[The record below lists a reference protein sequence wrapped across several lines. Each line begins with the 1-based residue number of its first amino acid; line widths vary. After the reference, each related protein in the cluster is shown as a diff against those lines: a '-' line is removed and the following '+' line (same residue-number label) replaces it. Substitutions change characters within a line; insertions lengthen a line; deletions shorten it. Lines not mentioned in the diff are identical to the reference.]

1 MHESVGLGFNSSL
14 STYQTRFSVSL
25 CLLSEIGMLR
35 IVPDSQRC
43 CKHEMRDPVVAS
55 SVPGPACWALSLKA
69 VVRRPR
75 RLNLQL
81 AHTNI
86 KSTPACASA
95 GSEARKCCFP
105 AGLRSQATG
114 LPPRQDG
121 EIIYRLCHQMLPVS
135 ILLLLAHLIA
145 LVIVLCITSFPSI

>member
-1 MHESVGLGFNSSL
+1 MHESVGLGINSSL

-25 CLLSEIGMLR
+25 CLISEIGMPR
-35 IVPDSQRC
+35 RVPDSQRC
-43 CKHEMRDPVVAS
+43 CKHEMRDPVVAG

-69 VVRRPR
+69 VRRPR

-81 AHTNI
+81 APTNV
-86 KSTPACASA
+86 KSTPARASA

-121 EIIYRLCHQMLPVS
+121 EIIYRLCQNLGRRKSLLLPSSIDCALGSDVL
-135 ILLLLAHLIA
+135 ILL
-145 LVIVLCITSFPSI
+145 